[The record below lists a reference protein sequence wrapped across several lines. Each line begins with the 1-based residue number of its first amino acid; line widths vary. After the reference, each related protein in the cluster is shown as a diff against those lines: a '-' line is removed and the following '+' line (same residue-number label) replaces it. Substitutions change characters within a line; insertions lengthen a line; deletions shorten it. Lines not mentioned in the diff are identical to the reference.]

1 MKGFSHLSV
10 KEQKKLSFIIISS
23 KTNKKIQFSIP
34 QWIVIASSILIISL
48 IIGTANFS
56 YKLIHANK
64 ELTYVNERLYQLAEE
79 NDLQADEITY
89 LRTKSSTIEEKL
101 AGLNELQNQVLNMVG
116 LEAKAHENKSISTF
130 LVSRSDP
137 RGTVKEEDLED
148 IDFEL
153 EMEMLNELI
162 EKQRDSMEQLI
173 VDVEKQLKYIESQ
186 PNLMPSAGRIT
197 SPFGY
202 RISPINRKR
211 EFHSGIDIANKTNT
225 DVYAAGSGI
234 VTFAGYNGAYGRMV
248 IVSHGYGYTSVYAHN
263 NKLQVKVGDKV
274 SKGDVIAK
282 MGSTGRST
290 GPHLHFEIR
299 VNGQA
304 VDPKTILEN

>member
-23 KTNKKIQFSIP
+23 KTHKKIQFSIP
-34 QWIVIASSILIISL
+34 QWLVIVSSILVVAL

-56 YKLIHANK
+56 YKLIITNH
-64 ELTYVNERLYQLAEE
+64 ELTHVNQQLYQLAEE
-79 NDLQADEITY
+79 NNIQADEIIY

-116 LEAKAHENKSISTF
+116 LESKPEEAKLISTL
-130 LVSRSDP
+130 LVSRSDQ
-137 RGTVKEEDLED
+137 RSAINRDD
-148 IDFEL
+148 DYDY
-153 EMEMLNELI
+153 EMEMELLNELI
-162 EKQRDSMEQLI
+162 EKQKDGMEQLI
-173 VDVEKQLKYIESQ
+173 VDVEKQLKYIDSQ
-186 PNLMPSAGRIT
+186 PNRMPANGRIT
-197 SPFGY
+197 SPYGY

-225 DVYAAGSGI
+225 DIYAAGSGV

-248 IVSHGYGYTSVYAHN
+248 IISHGYGYTSVYAHN
-263 NKLQVKVGDKV
+263 NKLLVRVGDKV